1 MTLDVIIRT
10 HDPARGGELNRAV
23 FSAALQDYAPVTVH
37 VVCQRFSA
45 AALDAVRADLAPI
58 FAIASGAALHVLNR
72 SDPLPV
78 DARAALL
85 NQGLAAAHGR
95 YVAFLDYDDLIYPE
109 GWRLLIGELE
119 ASGAAVAFGAVL
131 NASVSRDGL
140 VPFVTAKRR
149 VFEGDGLPRLLW
161 NNFCPLHSFV
171 LDRSRLPSD
180 LAFDEGM
187 VALEDYDLLLRIV
200 SRFPSSF
207 RLKDKLVGEYL
218 LKDDG
223 SNLNPLAAAVTTNT
237 AWDTALATIQ
247 ARKEA
252 LVLSPAVQ
260 AQLGIDEPGLTVA
273 GFLQRQEGFAV

>member
-1 MTLDVIIRT
+1 MSLDVIIRT
-10 HDPARGGELNRAV
+10 HDPARGDELNRAV
-23 FSAALQDYAPVTVH
+23 FSAALQDVSPVTIH

-45 AALDAVRADLAPI
+45 ATLDAVRLDLAPI
-58 FAIASGAALHVLNR
+58 FAVASGAALDVLNR
-72 SDPLPV
+72 PDPLPG

-85 NQGLAAAHGR
+85 NVGLQAAQGR

-109 GWRLLIGELE
+109 GWRLLIDELE

-140 VPFVTAKRR
+140 VPHVTAKRR
-149 VFEGDGLPRLLW
+149 VFEGDGLRRLLW

-171 LDRSRLPSD
+171 LDRSRLPAN

-187 VALEDYDLLLRIV
+187 AALEDYDLLLRIV
-200 SRFPSSF
+200 SQHRSSF

-223 SNLNPLAAAVTTNT
+223 SNLNPIATAALSNM
-237 AWDTALATIQ
+237 AWDAALAEVE
-247 ARKEA
+247 ARKLA

-273 GFLQRQEGFAV
+273 AFLARQTGLG

>member
-1 MTLDVIIRT
+1 MSLDVVIRT
-10 HDPARGGELNRAV
+10 HDPARGDELNRAV
-23 FSAALQDYAPVTVH
+23 FSAALQDYAPVTIH

-58 FAIASGAALHVLNR
+58 FAVASGAALDVLNR
-72 SDPLPV
+72 PDPLPA

-85 NQGLAAAHGR
+85 NLGLRAAHGR

-109 GWRLLIGELE
+109 GWRLLIEELE
-119 ASGAAVAFGAVL
+119 ASGAAVAFGAVI

-140 VPFVTAKRR
+140 VPHVTAKRR

-171 LDRSRLPSD
+171 LDRSRLPAD
-180 LAFDEGM
+180 LAFDEGL

-200 SRFPSSF
+200 SQHPSSF

-223 SNLNPLAAAVTTNT
+223 SNLNPMATAAVSSPAWDAALAA
-237 AWDTALATIQ
+237 IE
-247 ARKEA
+247 ARKA
-252 LVLSPAVQ
+252 TLVLSPAVQ
-260 AQLGIDEPGLTVA
+260 EQLGINQPGLTVA
-273 GFLQRQEGFAV
+273 GFLKGRGAES